1 MKSNEMIHCTIKILN
16 SKDNNEIL
24 SGVSYY
30 FTVKRNTR
38 VKELFDEFIK
48 NFIDQEE
55 IKQYNLYTN
64 HQKLKLNPDLTI
76 QDYFTNKND
85 SDLNIYD
92 KDETIFYAIV

>member
-30 FTVKRNTR
+30 FTIKRNTL
-38 VKELFDEFIK
+38 VKDLFSEFIK

-64 HQKLKLNPDLTI
+64 QQK
-76 QDYFTNKND
+76 
-85 SDLNIYD
+85 
-92 KDETIFYAIV
+92 

>member
-30 FTVKRNTR
+30 FTIKRNTL
-38 VKELFDEFIK
+38 VKDLFSEFIK
-48 NFIDQEE
+48 NFIDQEK

-64 HQKLKLNPDLTI
+64 QQKLKLNPDLTI

-85 SDLNIYD
+85 SDLDIYD

>member
-30 FTVKRNTR
+30 FTIKRNTL
-38 VKELFDEFIK
+38 VKDLFSEFIK
-48 NFIDQEE
+48 NFINQEE

-64 HQKLKLNPDLTI
+64 KQKLKLIPELTI

>member
-30 FTVKRNTR
+30 FTIKRNTL
-38 VKELFDEFIK
+38 VKDLFSEFIK
-48 NFIDQEE
+48 NFIDQEK

-64 HQKLKLNPDLTI
+64 QQKLKLNPDLTI

-85 SDLNIYD
+85 SDLDIYD
-92 KDETIFYAIV
+92 KDETIFYAII

>member
-16 SKDNNEIL
+16 SKDNNKIL

-30 FTVKRNTR
+30 FTVKRNTL
-38 VKELFDEFIK
+38 VKDLLNEFIK

-64 HQKLKLNPDLTI
+64 HQKLKLNPNLAI